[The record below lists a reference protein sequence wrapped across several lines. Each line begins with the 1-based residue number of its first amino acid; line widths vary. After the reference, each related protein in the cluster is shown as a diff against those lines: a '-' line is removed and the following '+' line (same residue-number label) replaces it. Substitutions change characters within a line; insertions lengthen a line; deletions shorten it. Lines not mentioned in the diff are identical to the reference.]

1 MAAEPNLYW
10 NLRRYRSRNYSKAR
24 DLTQFCLS
32 NDFKPHSQK
41 GGGERFR
48 ILISTCDDLP
58 MSAESQLR
66 QLQMQDDASLR
77 ADVRAL
83 GELLGQSLIR
93 QEGKALFD
101 LVERVRAAVRSGSA
115 EAELKSVNVE
125 QAEQLVRAFSTYFH
139 LANVAEQVH
148 RSRVLAK
155 EREESGSWIAQA
167 IGKIE
172 KARESGY
179 EFTVD
184 DLKNWLD
191 GFSVRPVFT
200 AHPTEASRRSVLN
213 KLALISDLLET
224 ANSKR
229 KESRLSEAIDLL
241 WQTDELRV
249 ERPLVIDEAVNAL
262 YYLDDLFRFTIPEVL
277 EEFAN
282 EISKLGV
289 EIPPNAKPLS
299 FGTWIGGDRDGNPN
313 VTPDVTRETIVVQVG
328 HAIRVI
334 TEAMS
339 KLRQSLSVSTR
350 IIEVSDELRESV
362 EKDLAN
368 IPEFEPRYR
377 RLNAREPY
385 RLKTTAIVHKLE
397 LTRKRHAAGAP
408 HVPGRDYDNTQELL
422 DDLYVMRDSLL
433 RNRGELIA
441 HGELER
447 VIRVVNAFGLIH
459 ATMDVREHSQMHHA
473 AISNF
478 GIDSNYPNLSPEQR
492 FDILISELSTSA
504 LRAPKG
510 LDTQSAKT
518 LDTFKAIHELITQF
532 GPEVIETYIISM
544 TKSPADVI
552 AAVVLAKEAG
562 LIDIQNNV
570 AKIGFVPLLETVAEL
585 RAADSI
591 LDKLLSNPIYRKL
604 ISLRDDVQE
613 VMLGY
618 SDSNKDAGIATSQW
632 EIHQAQRRL
641 RDTAMK
647 YGVKLRLF
655 HGRGGSVGRGGG
667 PTYDAL
673 IALPWGSLDG
683 QIKMTEQGEVISD
696 KYSIPMLARENVE
709 LTLAAALEAT
719 VLNRGPRQ
727 PKEALTKW
735 NDCMETISENAFQ
748 RYRGLVTHPDLPSYF
763 YASTPVEQLGDMFLG
778 SRPSRRQGANDGIE
792 NLRAIPWVF
801 GWTQSRQIVPGWY
814 GVGSGLKAA
823 RESGKASVLKEM
835 LSDWHFFKTFISN
848 VEMTMAKTD
857 MKMAEHY
864 VKTLVPVELHHFFHD
879 IKAEFELTSRE
890 INELRGNDNLL
901 GDQPLLART
910 LQIRDQYL
918 APLHMMQVNLLERVR
933 QAGESSD
940 PSLRRALLLTI
951 NGVALGLRNTG

>member
-1 MAAEPNLYW
+1 
-10 NLRRYRSRNYSKAR
+10 
-24 DLTQFCLS
+24 
-32 NDFKPHSQK
+32 
-41 GGGERFR
+41 
-48 ILISTCDDLP
+48 

-77 ADVRAL
+77 SDVRAL
-83 GELLGQSLIR
+83 GELLGKSLIR
-93 QEGKALFD
+93 QEGPALLD
-101 LVERVRAAVRSGSA
+101 LVEKVRAAVRNGQG
-115 EAELKSVNVE
+115 EAELKVVSVD
-125 QAEQLVRAFSTYFH
+125 QAVQLVRAFSTYFH

-148 RSRVLAK
+148 RSRVLENK
-155 EREESGSWIAQA
+155 RTESGSWIAQA
-167 IGKIE
+167 VNKIE
-172 KARESGY
+172 AAKKSGH
-179 EFTVD
+179 EIKLE
-184 DLKNWLD
+184 DLKSWLAD
-191 GFSVRPVFT
+191 FSVRPVFT

-213 KLALISDLLET
+213 KLALISDLLE
-224 ANSKR
+224 APASR
-229 KESRLSEAIDLL
+229 ARDARLSEAIDLL

-262 YYLDDLFRFTIPEVL
+262 YYLDDLFRLTVPDVLDDFAHEV
-277 EEFAN
+277 AR
-282 EISKLGV
+282 LGV
-289 EIPPNAKPLS
+289 TIEPTAKPLS

-313 VTPDVTRETIVVQVG
+313 VTADVTRETIVIQVG

-334 TEAMS
+334 SEALS
-339 KLRQSLSVSTR
+339 QLRQSLSVSTR
-350 IIEVSDELRESV
+350 ITNVSQELKNSV
-362 EKDLAN
+362 EQDLAN
-368 IPEFEPRYR
+368 IPEFEARYR

-385 RLKTTAIVHKLE
+385 RLKTTAIVHRLE

-408 HVPGRDYDNTQELL
+408 HVPGRDYANTDELL
-422 DDLYVMRDSLL
+422 ADLNLMRDSLMA
-433 RNRGELIA
+433 NHGELIA
-441 HGELER
+441 TGELER
-447 VIRVVNAFGLIH
+447 IIRTISAFGLIH

-473 AISNF
+473 ALANF
-478 GIDSNYPNLSPEQR
+478 GISVDYASKEPGTR
-492 FDILISELSTSA
+492 FDLLISELENQTPRS
-504 LRAPKG
+504 PEN
-510 LDTQSAKT
+510 LDDQSAKT
-518 LDTFKAIHELITQF
+518 LDTFKAINELISQF

-544 TKSPADVI
+544 TKHPEDLL

-562 LIDIQNNV
+562 LININNGV
-570 AKIGFVPLLETVAEL
+570 AKIGFAPLLETVAEL
-585 RAADSI
+585 RAADVI
-591 LDKLLSNPIYRKL
+591 LEKLLANPTYRKL
-604 ISLRDDVQE
+604 VSLRGDEQE

-641 RDTAMK
+641 RDVAIK

-696 KYSIPMLARENVE
+696 KYSIPTLARENVE

-727 PKEALTKW
+727 SEENLKQW
-735 NDCMETISENAFQ
+735 NECMELISENSFQ
-748 RYRGLVTHPDLPSYF
+748 KYRNLVSHQDLPAYF
-763 YASTPVEQLGDMFLG
+763 YSSTPVEQLGDMFLG

-814 GVGSGLKAA
+814 GVGTGLKAA
-823 RESGKASVLKEM
+823 RAAGQVKVLKQM
-835 LSDWHFFKTFISN
+835 LEEWHFFKTFISN

-857 MKMAEHY
+857 LKMAQHY
-864 VKTLVPVELHHFFHD
+864 VDTLVPAELRHFFAD
-879 IKAEFELTSRE
+879 IKAEFELTSQE
-890 INELRGNDNLL
+890 INALRGNEDLL

-933 QAGESSD
+933 TAGDDAD
-940 PSLRRALLLTI
+940 PLLRRALLLTI